1 MPDSIRGQ
9 ILKLVL
15 SPAYRPLKPRQL
27 ANAVDA
33 GDDENYPAFKAA
45 TNALLRE
52 GLIALGTQN
61 LILPPRPTAPAKGK
75 AAKPAKAARP
85 EKAPHAAAR
94 PAAGRAVGKAHA
106 KPEARADIKADIRAV
121 AAADDKPAAKPAR
134 TDEITGTYRQN
145 KKGFGF
151 VMPLVAGS
159 SEDVFIPEGQNGPAA
174 ITGDVVVARI
184 TNRQVRDGQ
193 MKLSGRIAEV
203 VERKNKRFVGT
214 LTKKGTDW
222 LVLPDGNTY
231 AEPIYTPDAATKY
244 IKPGTKVVV
253 EITEFPTRDEAAM
266 GVITET
272 LGNEGDKDVDL
283 RSIMVQFNLPGPFPD
298 EVKDQ
303 ASAAL
308 EKFKRE
314 IAAWGASKPDSDL
327 SRRYD
332 MTGELVCTIDP
343 DDAKDYDDAISLQQ
357 LDSGEWELGV
367 HIADVSHF
375 VPEGSPLDVE
385 ARERGNSTYF
395 PGHVIPMLPE
405 VLSNGIC
412 SLQEGVPRLCKSA
425 FIVIGDDARPV
436 RTRFSN
442 TIIKSRKRLRYRE
455 AQAIIDAA
463 GDENAVVPHPE
474 GDRKVGDYEPEIVR
488 LLADMDALSR
498 RIQKRRHAA
507 GQLVLNLPAMELV
520 LSEEGKVVDAI
531 PEDQSFTHTL
541 IEMFMVEANE
551 AVARLLDALDLPF
564 LRRTHPEP
572 ESKSSDRLKHFLAS
586 AGHGVSGEIDRH
598 VLQALLAKVK
608 GKPEGFAVN
617 LAVLRSLSR
626 AEYSPKQ
633 IGHYALASTHYGHFT
648 SPIRRYADLTVHRL
662 LDGFFAAID
671 ADFSNGPLPKPKG
684 KIKIEN
690 VITFDEALQVGKN
703 LSYTE
708 RRSEEAERELRQV
721 KILELMQTH
730 IGEEFVGV
738 VTGVT
743 SFGIFI
749 QLQQYLIEGLIRY
762 PELLNDFWEVDEKAG
777 SIRGRKTGQ
786 RIRIGDVAKVRIVR
800 VELPRRELE
809 LAVLEVLTRGT
820 GEGAG
825 EAKSQAKVAA
835 KAKPGHPVADARAP
849 KGKPRFTEGATKRS
863 QRSKSRDRG
872 KSAR

>member
-1 MPDSIRGQ
+1 MSDSIRGQ

-15 SPAYRPLKPRQL
+15 SPSYRPLKPRQL
-27 ANAVDA
+27 AIAVDA
-33 GDDENYPAFKAA
+33 ADDENYPAFKQA

-52 GLIALGTQN
+52 ERIALGKQN
-61 LILPPRPTAPAKGK
+61 LILPPRPVEQPKPKGKAHGK
-75 AAKPAKAARP
+75 AAK
-85 EKAPHAAAR
+85 KAPAE
-94 PAAGRAVGKAHA
+94 K
-106 KPEARADIKADIRAV
+106 AV
-121 AAADDKPAAKPAR
+121 AAATPEKPAGKPLPPN
-134 TDEITGTYRQN
+134 ELIGTYRQN

-159 SEDVFIPEGQNGPAA
+159 SEDVFIPEGQNEAAA
-174 ITGDVVVARI
+174 ITGDTVKAKI
-184 TNRQVRDGQ
+184 TQRQMRDGQ
-193 MKLSGRIAEV
+193 MKLSGRISEI

-266 GVITET
+266 GVITQT

-283 RSIMVQFNLPGPFPD
+283 RSVIVQFNLPGEFPD

-308 EKFKRE
+308 EQFKQE
-314 IAAWGASKPDSDL
+314 IKAWSSDSKTTKAHGSAVGASSPSDL
-327 SRRYD
+327 ARRLD
-332 MTGELVCTIDP
+332 LSNELVCTIDP
-343 DDAKDYDDAISLQQ
+343 DDAKDYDDAISLKQ
-357 LDSGEWELGV
+357 LDTGEWELGV

-375 VPEGSPLDVE
+375 VPEGSALDVE
-385 ARERGNSTYF
+385 AKARGNSTYF

-425 FIVIGDDARPV
+425 FIVIGDDARPA

-442 TIIKSRKRLRYRE
+442 TIIRSAKRLRYRE

-474 GDRKVGDYEPEIVR
+474 GDRRVGDYEPEVVR
-488 LLADMDALSR
+488 LLADMDALAR

-507 GQLVLNLPAMELV
+507 GQLVLNLPTMELV
-520 LSEEGKVVDAI
+520 LDAEGKVIDAV
-531 PEDQSFTHTL
+531 PEDESFTHTL

-572 ESKSSDRLKHFLAS
+572 EAKSSTRLKLFLTS
-586 AGHGVSGEIDRH
+586 AGHAISGEVDRH

-633 IGHYALASTHYGHFT
+633 VGHYALASTHYGHFT

-662 LDGFFAAID
+662 LDTFFAAID

-684 KIKIEN
+684 KVKLEG
-690 VITFDEALQVGKN
+690 VISFDEAVQVGRD
-703 LSYTE
+703 LSFTE

-730 IGEEFVGV
+730 IGEEFTGV
-738 VTGVT
+738 VVSVT
-743 SFGIFI
+743 NFGIFI

-762 PELLNDFWEVDEKAG
+762 PELLNDFWEVDEKGG
-777 SIRGRKTGQ
+777 SIRGRKSGQ
-786 RIRIGDVAKVRIVR
+786 RIRIGDVAKVKIVR
-800 VELPRRELE
+800 VDLPRRELN
-809 LAVLEVLTRGT
+809 LSVMEVLTRGT
-820 GEGAG
+820 GQGAG
-825 EAKSQAKVAA
+825 EEKASVKAKGK
-835 KAKPGHPVADARAP
+835 KPGHPVAEAERPAARD
-849 KGKPRFTEGATKRS
+849 KPRHTTGATRGN
-863 QRSKSRDRG
+863 QRSKTRDRK
-872 KSAR
+872 KSTR